1 MFPVSNRKAEYHHW
15 ILHIQISLGTKFP
28 LKLTIL
34 NFWTKFTQKGH
45 FQSKMEKLN
54 ITIEFSI
61 LELEYIPN
69 FSLKWQFWY
78 FGPNFLEKG
87 ISGPKRTRA
96 LAHAPIVV
104 TRYVKLFRTG
114 ADRCNRILMS
124 LLLLLAETINNDL
137 SDSNGIRTHNHLVRI
152 NHLAKLFEC

>member
-1 MFPVSNRKAEYHHW
+1 
-15 ILHIQISLGTKFP
+15 
-28 LKLTIL
+28 
-34 NFWTKFTQKGH
+34 
-45 FQSKMEKLN
+45 MEKLN
-54 ITIEFSI
+54 ITIELSI

-78 FGPNFLEKG
+78 CGPNFLKKG

-96 LAHAPIVV
+96 LAYASIVV
-104 TRYVKLFRTG
+104 THYIKLFRKG
-114 ADRCNRILMS
+114 ADRCNGILMS
-124 LLLLLAETINNDL
+124 LLLLLAETTNNDL